1 MAFYD
6 YVSVRLV
13 RKSFDGILNYQLK
26 STISS
31 KDRKHL
37 RKSLSTQKLSASKDQ
52 PITKTLGRSRLT
64 KRGTQSVFCLSELSD
79 QKSQT
84 GGSWAESGVPF
95 GVFWPPDL
103 ITTILKSGHLTLTTQ
118 IYGFSWGKK
127 FKHLATLGSYSCKI
141 NKIIKN
147 TS

>member
-1 MAFYD
+1 MEVWEPFYFLPKLHFWTRIMLGRGIYD

-37 RKSLSTQKLSASKDQ
+37 RKSLSIQKLSASKDQ

-64 KRGTQSVFCLSELSD
+64 KRGIQSVFCLSELSD
-79 QKSQT
+79 PKSQT
-84 GGSWAESGVPF
+84 GSS
-95 GVFWPPDL
+95 
-103 ITTILKSGHLTLTTQ
+103 
-118 IYGFSWGKK
+118 
-127 FKHLATLGSYSCKI
+127 
-141 NKIIKN
+141 
-147 TS
+147 